1 MVVVTGGAVVDVVD
15 VVDGA
20 EVLGLTDVIITAM
33 LIRIDDGIPDVGAEP
48 LF

>member
-1 MVVVTGGAVVDVVD
+1 VVD

-20 EVLGLTDVIITAM
+20 EILGLTDVFITAI
-33 LIRIDDGIPDVGAEP
+33 LIRIDDGISDMAAEP